1 MKILKDRLVNFQVVF
16 LVCLLFFSLVTRF
29 YKLDTIPPHLT
40 PDEAALGYN
49 AYSILNTLRDEHG
62 KFLPIVFES
71 FGDWK
76 PGLYVYLSVLPV
88 YLFGLN
94 EFSTRFAS
102 ALFGS
107 ISPLILFFVVKKLSS
122 RKTVGAL
129 PYLASLFLS
138 VTPWHI
144 HFSRGAWEAQVSL
157 SITLIGI
164 LLFLYSLKNGKLLIL
179 SALMFSLTL
188 LTYQGAKLSTP
199 LVVISLLLVFRK
211 KFMKIELRNIVASAL
226 LGIALSF
233 PIILSVFT
241 GQAGRLSVFSV
252 FNFPRPEEYT
262 QNFISQTSTQK
273 GSLFYNL
280 YYSENYHFLRGVLGR
295 FFNHFSYRFLFSEG
309 DFQNPRHS
317 SPYAGQLLI
326 GLSPFLV
333 MGMFSMARNFRVNKA
348 HQFFFLWAILSVV
361 PSILSRDQVHSVRS
375 IALVVPLVYV
385 SSVGVMVLLDFF
397 KNLKFLTLAVTFGV
411 VMVSFGLY
419 ADRYLVQLS
428 NLNSKYWQWG
438 YKQAVLEIS
447 KLRDQGDNSKVV
459 FEQSYAQPYIYFF
472 FYNKTLP
479 SNAWKD
485 LSSGFVRS
493 KSGDVGLVNSIDGIS
508 FEYIDWQVAR
518 GRSGEIFVASPMAI
532 PPADTLDSAQF
543 KIISEIPFLDNKEK
557 SLRIVKV
564 K

>member
-1 MKILKDRLVNFQVVF
+1 MKTLKARLINFQSVF
-16 LVCLLFFSLVTRF
+16 LVSLLLFSLFTRF

-40 PDEAALGYN
+40 PDEASLGYN
-49 AYSILNTLRDEHG
+49 AFSILNSLRDEHG
-62 KFLPIVFES
+62 KLLPIVFES

-76 PGLYVYLSVLPV
+76 PGLYVYLSVIPV

-107 ISPLILFFVVKKLSS
+107 ISPIILFFIVKNLST
-122 RKTVGAL
+122 RRTVGAL
-129 PYLASLFLS
+129 PFLASLFLS

-157 SITLIGI
+157 SITLMGV
-164 LLFLYSLKNGKLLIL
+164 LLFLYSLKKEKLLVL

-199 LVVISLLLVFRK
+199 LVVFALLLVFRR
-211 KFMKIELRNIVASAL
+211 KFVKIKMGYILTSAALGLIV
-226 LGIALSF
+226 SF

-252 FNFPRPEEYT
+252 FNFPRPDEYT

-317 SPYAGQLLI
+317 SPYTGQLLI
-326 GLSPFLV
+326 GFAPFIV

-348 HQFFFLWAILSVV
+348 HQFFFFWAIFSVL
-361 PSILSRDQVHSVRS
+361 PSILSRDQVHSVRA

-385 SSVGVMVLLDFF
+385 ASIGVMVLLDFL
-397 KNLKFLTLAVTFGV
+397 KNFKFLGLALTFGIV
-411 VMVSFGLY
+411 VVSFGLY

-447 KLRDQGDNSKVV
+447 NLKSGGEAPKVV

-472 FYNKTLP
+472 FYNKTKP
-479 SNAWKD
+479 AEAWRD
-485 LSSGFVRS
+485 LSNGFVRS
-493 KSGDVGLVNSIDGIS
+493 KSGDVGLVKSIEGVS

-518 GRSGEIFVASPMAI
+518 GRTGEVFVGSPMAI
-532 PPADTLDSAQF
+532 PVSDTLDANQF
-543 KIISEIPFLDNKEK
+543 QVISEIPFLDNKEI
-557 SLRIVKV
+557 SLRIVKI